1 MANQPLRPRD
11 QADGEELPRPAAE
24 MPPASVVAD
33 PSAPT
38 SGATS
43 RPRVLTSSGEAAS
56 RFPSVPN
63 AGPRGAVAQL
73 GERLNGIQEADGS
86 IPFSSTVFLGD
97 LWLFLLCTM
106 TPSLSL
112 KWK

>member
-1 MANQPLRPRD
+1 M
-11 QADGEELPRPAAE
+11 
-24 MPPASVVAD
+24 
-33 PSAPT
+33 
-38 SGATS
+38 
-43 RPRVLTSSGEAAS
+43 
-56 RFPSVPN
+56 
-63 AGPRGAVAQL
+63 
-73 GERLNGIQEADGS
+73 NGIQEADGS